1 MIKFGSTSVGLSSAL
16 SHLDWSQDS
25 SSLVI
30 NSQANELMFFSLDTK
45 KQIAASSAKDIQW

>member
-1 MIKFGSTSVGLSSAL
+1 MTKFCSTNVGLTSAL

-45 KQIAASSAKDIQW
+45 KQIAASSAKDI